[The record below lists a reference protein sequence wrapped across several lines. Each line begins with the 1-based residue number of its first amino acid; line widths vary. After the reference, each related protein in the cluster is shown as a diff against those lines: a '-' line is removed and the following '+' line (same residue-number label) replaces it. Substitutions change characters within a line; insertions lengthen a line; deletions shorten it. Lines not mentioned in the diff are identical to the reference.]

1 MLHIFRKLK
10 ALKWLLHVNFKIMIK
25 IFFFQFIIAVILI
38 QFRFEEAKPV
48 LQKAIEVSQ
57 QSAYWHCRLI
67 FQLAVRNRPYIHKYI
82 K

>member
-10 ALKWLLHVNFKIMIK
+10 ALKWLLSFKITIK

-67 FQLAVRNRPYIHKYI
+67 FQLAVRNRPYTHKYI